1 MFIRVQANSEYNLQH
16 HVTREKD
23 FTAGESD
30 FGQISQNEAWSNVEY
45 SVTCVKICLMGPLR
59 EVEKNFLDVKSKIR
73 S

>member
-23 FTAGESD
+23 FKAGESD
-30 FGQISQNEAWSNVEY
+30 FGQISKNEAWSNVEY
-45 SVTCVKICLMGPLR
+45 SVTCVKICLMRSLR
-59 EVEKNFLDVKSKIR
+59 GSQKNFLDVKSKIR